1 MRKIK
6 KLERNVEFLHAA
18 LELQSKWLMDA
29 LDRIEK
35 LESSN
40 QIKDIDSGKWY
51 KGIDKG

>member
-6 KLERNVEFLHAA
+6 KLELNVAFLHEA

-35 LESSN
+35 LESNS
-40 QIKDIDSGKWY
+40 QIKDIEAGKWY
-51 KGIDKG
+51 KKS